1 MSDISVSDSSTPPT
15 QAEPGS
21 YEEDPN
27 DPKPE
32 QTDNSPR
39 IEDGDQSEVS
49 QDPAIDYS
57 LDSK

>member
-1 MSDISVSDSSTPPT
+1 MSEIPEVPV

-32 QTDNSPR
+32 QTDNSLRP
-39 IEDGDQSEVS
+39 EDGDQSEVS